1 MMMKHYRKIVAGK
14 YLLGRISWIIEAN
27 KTLLFSTKLNWN
39 IHLAFWR
46 SIKYYIDHFM
56 HQLFTNYLDLNETIG
71 SQLRTDMQGL
81 FLYSVKFYSDINA
94 ALTFFTKYNEGE
106 SFVLP
111 FNITTFLYTNIL
123 SCPDNCKLDKLNKL
137 SVNFF
142 SLWKLRII

>member
-1 MMMKHYRKIVAGK
+1 
-14 YLLGRISWIIEAN
+14 
-27 KTLLFSTKLNWN
+27 
-39 IHLAFWR
+39 
-46 SIKYYIDHFM
+46 M

-123 SCPDNCKLDKLNKL
+123 SCPDNCKLDK
-137 SVNFF
+137 
-142 SLWKLRII
+142 